1 MNRSRLR
8 LASLVVAALVLVVT
22 ATASAD
28 PGVPG
33 APDTS
38 AQSVISATGTGQVNF
53 PAVALPTMLN
63 IGVHQQVNGD
73 PDAAVKASQAT
84 TEAIQDALVQKLGI
98 SKSAFQMMNFNI
110 YPQYGP
116 PEGPQSKGA
125 PPVPPPAVTGYSMD
139 QSMQVE
145 VSGVDQLAKAMQTAI
160 SAGATSVNTY
170 SKGGPD
176 QLLPDPAT
184 LAPAVAQA
192 TAQAKALAQASADA
206 AGVKL
211 GQIRSIVIQP
221 PFPWYSGGPGPTA
234 WRVNVT
240 MTYDVIQ

>member
-1 MNRSRLR
+1 MNRTRLR
-8 LASLVVAALVLVVT
+8 RVALVVAAVVLIVS

-38 AQSVISATGTGQVNF
+38 GQSTISATGTGQVSF

-73 PDAAVKASQAT
+73 PDAAVKATQAT
-84 TEAIQDALVQKLGI
+84 TEAIQNALVQELGI
-98 SKSAFQMMNFNI
+98 SKSLFQVMNFNM

-116 PEGPQSKGA
+116 PDAVPSKGA
-125 PPVPPPAVTGYSMD
+125 PPGLPIVTGYSID
-139 QSMQVE
+139 QNMQVE
-145 VSGVDQLAKAMQTAI
+145 VGGVDQLAKAMQTAI

-170 SKGGPD
+170 FKGGPD

-184 LAPAVAQA
+184 LAPVVAQA

-206 AGVKL
+206 AGLKL

-240 MTYDVIQ
+240 VTYNVIQ

>member
-8 LASLVVAALVLVVT
+8 LASLVVAALVLVVS

-38 AQSVISATGTGQVNF
+38 AQSVISATGTGQVSF

-73 PDAAVKASQAT
+73 PDVAVKATQAT
-84 TEAIQDALVQKLGI
+84 TEAIQDALGQKLGI
-98 SKSAFQMMNFNI
+98 SKSAFQVMNFNM

-125 PPVPPPAVTGYSMD
+125 PPVPPVVTGYSID
-139 QSMQVE
+139 QNMQVE
-145 VSGVDQLAKAMQTAI
+145 VSSVDQLAKAMQTAI

-192 TAQAKALAQASADA
+192 TEQAKALAQASADA

-240 MTYDVIQ
+240 VTYDVVQ